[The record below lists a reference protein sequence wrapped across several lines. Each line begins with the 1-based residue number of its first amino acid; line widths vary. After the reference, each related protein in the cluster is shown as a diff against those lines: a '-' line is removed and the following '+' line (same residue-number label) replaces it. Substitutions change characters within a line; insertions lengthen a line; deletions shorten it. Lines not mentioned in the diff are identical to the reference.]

1 MICNLFS
8 DCIHTAHPDLSL
20 HGVVCIVCTCVTC
33 FKLFFTR
40 TSTHANVNSTCSCVH
55 ARSQLIFFKWFSF
68 KKYLTPLCTVL
79 LLQSLRLLL
88 CASWQQPF
96 GASGNR
102 SSVGTKP
109 LANGTLHTPL
119 VTLLSLLVYDLV
131 LWTIRLLRRQYG
143 FDVSSKESLIISQS
157 LTCWWL

>member
-1 MICNLFS
+1 MLTAPTPTYHDSFNLPFV
-8 DCIHTAHPDLSL
+8 IE
-20 HGVVCIVCTCVTC
+20 GVK
-33 FKLFFTR
+33 FQNYPSKYSFRKYFNPL
-40 TSTHANVNSTCSCVH
+40 
-55 ARSQLIFFKWFSF
+55 RS
-68 KKYLTPLCTVL
+68 V

-131 LWTIRLLRRQYG
+131 LWTVRLLRRQYG

-157 LTCWWL
+157 LTCWWLQFFFVLSNCPSLPGSFYGKKNLP

>member
-1 MICNLFS
+1 M
-8 DCIHTAHPDLSL
+8 
-20 HGVVCIVCTCVTC
+20 
-33 FKLFFTR
+33 
-40 TSTHANVNSTCSCVH
+40 
-55 ARSQLIFFKWFSF
+55 
-68 KKYLTPLCTVL
+68 CTV
-79 LLQSLRLLL
+79 LLQSLRLL

-131 LWTIRLLRRQYG
+131 LWTIRLLRRHYG

-157 LTCWWL
+157 LTCWWLQFFCALLSKLPPLSGKFFFCRKPTSSEKSVVLRFFFLLFLSLLQSNVSSVISALFV